1 MANSFDT
8 QPKNFGTPKSETC
21 YLDLAG
27 LTSFWGKV
35 KSYVDTAD
43 KQVFDKLNEQ
53 SDNYNAAIRAY
64 IESLTVNGQDVVS
77 TKTDGVGTDLTVT
90 ICGED
95 IAVRRVKDES
105 ADVEWKVKDEGG
117 SVVEWDVNKN
127 ARGHSYSDGT
137 WKVDDAIE
145 NIDARLDAVQS
156 ELLEGVVSGLNV
168 TSSHGTYRNGTE
180 TERDDTTKKW
190 VTVSGTA
197 YSTTKQVG
205 DLTLNIDD
213 TAINDKFN
221 GLDDKINFLEA
232 NAGVTNIK
240 VTDVDDNSTNNKGLV
255 ELSLKGTKLPTG
267 ENITDA
273 AGVTDALRRGDIE
286 IILDETGLDE
296 TLDAVDATVAAEVE
310 DRKEDIGKLA
320 GTGYTVA
327 AGDTAGAWSDSVSYK
342 NITAISDRLDQ
353 IDANLVAKIVDGNNG
368 EGDAD
373 MNDENEKF
381 VSFTVAETA
390 TGAGKNDKII
400 TLTLDDN
407 KLQDYIEANE
417 VNVGELADLDI
428 NGLKPITVTTT
439 GTGAYAQNK
448 VTVSRIDLTT
458 EHIYRPSAAEGQ
470 TGANLETTLEAYDA
484 KMTAL
489 ASATHFRGAYA
500 SKELAIAAIK
510 DQGDVVIIRNKEYV
524 YYDPNVTDAN
534 YAPNGDFNADYV
546 VKADYL
552 VELGDTEAETLRI
565 GAIETWIDNNYITV
579 ADINALDWTAPTYT
593 A

>member
-8 QPKNFGTPKSETC
+8 QPKNFGTPKSETR

-77 TKTDGVGTDLTVT
+77 DKAEGKAGTDLTVT
-90 ICGED
+90 IGGED
-95 IAVRRVKDES
+95 IAVRRVADS
-105 ADVEWKVKDEGG
+105 AEDVAWDVEKD
-117 SVVEWDVNKN
+117 WDVNKA
-127 ARGHSYSDGT
+127 ARGHSYSDGA
-137 WKVDDAIE
+137 WKIDDAIE

-168 TSSHGTYRNGTE
+168 TSTHGTYRNGTE
-180 TERDDTTKKW
+180 VEGDDTANKKW

-213 TAINDKFN
+213 TAINEKFN

-240 VTDVDDNSTNNKGLV
+240 VTDIDDSQTTNKGLV

-286 IILDETGLDE
+286 IILDESVLDE
-296 TLDAVDATVAAEVE
+296 KLDVVDATVATEVD

-327 AGDTAGAWSDSVSYK
+327 AGDAAGAWSDSVSYK

-381 VSFTVAETA
+381 VSFSVVETE

-417 VNVGELADLDI
+417 VNIGELADLDI
-428 NGLKPITVTTT
+428 NGLKPIVVETT
-439 GTGAYAQNK
+439 GTGAYQQK
-448 VTVSRIDLTT
+448 KITVSRIDLTT
-458 EHIYRPSAAEGQ
+458 EHIYRPSASEGQ

-500 SKELAIAAIK
+500 SKEAAIAAIK
-510 DQGDVVIIRNKEYV
+510 DQGDVVIIGNKEYV

-534 YAPNGDFNADYV
+534 YAPNGDFSADYV
-546 VKADYL
+546 VKVDYL
-552 VELGDTEAETLRI
+552 VELGDTEAETQRI
-565 GAIETWIDNNYITV
+565 GAIENWIDNNFITV

>member
-8 QPKNFGTPKSETC
+8 QPKNFGTPKSETR

-77 TKTDGVGTDLTVT
+77 DKAEGKAGTDLTVT
-90 ICGED
+90 IGGED
-95 IAVRRVKDES
+95 IAVRRVADS
-105 ADVEWKVKDEGG
+105 AEDVAWDVEKD
-117 SVVEWDVNKN
+117 WDVNKA
-127 ARGHSYSDGT
+127 ARGHSYSDGA
-137 WKVDDAIE
+137 WKIDDAIE

-168 TSSHGTYRNGTE
+168 TSTHGTYRNGTDAE
-180 TERDDTTKKW
+180 GDDTANKKW

-213 TAINDKFN
+213 TAINEKFN

-240 VTDVDDNSTNNKGLV
+240 VTDVDDNSAINKGLV

-286 IILDETGLDE
+286 IILDETVLDE
-296 TLDAVDATVAAEVE
+296 KLDAVDATVATEVA

-327 AGDTAGAWSDSVSYK
+327 DSDTAGAWSDGVSYK
-342 NITAISDRLDQ
+342 NITAISERLDQ

-373 MNDENEKF
+373 MNDKNEKF

-417 VNVGELADLDI
+417 VNVGGLADLDI

-439 GTGAYAQNK
+439 GEGAYQQK
-448 VTVSRIDLTT
+448 KITVSRIDLTT
-458 EHIYRPSAAEGQ
+458 EHIYRPSATGGQ

-489 ASATHFRGAYA
+489 ASATHFRGAYT
-500 SKELAIAAIK
+500 SKEAAIAAIK
-510 DQGDVVIIRNKEYV
+510 DQGDVVIIGNKEYV

-534 YAPNGDFNADYV
+534 YAPNGDFSADYV
-546 VKADYL
+546 VKVDYL
-552 VELGDTEAETLRI
+552 VELGDTEAETQRI
-565 GAIETWIDNNYITV
+565 GAIENWIDNNFITV